1 MASSSRKQVFCIFH
15 VRGHFVKT
23 SEGKFIYE
31 GGIITGR
38 LIREGMTY
46 EELQCMVAHD
56 VWPGTREYKMKYTVS
71 FDRDTFLDLVD
82 DIGVGQVIEYNNS
95 SGHVYVCENE
105 KDFTQVS
112 QLDSVQELDD
122 LVGPCGMSVSAM
134 ELDLDTDNINIS
146 SVQDVPTLIGS
157 VGMET
162 LPTPIAVMNSS
173 KWADLLMSR
182 GQTFVSAEHFR
193 EALYK
198 YSLAHKF
205 GYRYVKNDRHKMIVK
220 CCVEGCPWEISA
232 YGVGENNGF
241 LVVRRFNY
249 EHLHYAQDNLVVP
262 QRKRCKL
269 ASAVIIDELISCMH
283 KAPNDIR
290 RDLEREYGLR
300 LNYQQAYRAKEK
312 ALEKIHG
319 CPQESYMLIPWICE
333 RLKESDPE
341 TVAKWVASSDNR
353 FQAVFIAYGCCVE
366 GFLKGGRPVLYVDG
380 CHLSGPYKG
389 TLLGAQAYDADNEL
403 FPLAYA
409 IVGGETLD
417 DWAWFLGNIKDI
429 TGSLEVTIVS
439 DRHNSI
445 KGAVQAVFGGD
456 RHAFCYRHVKE
467 NYSAEFLKKTR
478 GKRRTSGQT
487 KEVALKLLDSIAY
500 ARLDRDFDCS
510 MEKLMAFCPELGQW
524 LQTNGDIDR
533 WAQSK
538 FPYKRWDNI
547 TTNLAESFNAWLV
560 GERKHNIAVL
570 IHEHREK
577 LANKMYHS
585 KEAMTNWSNG
595 VGPNIEEKLMDHVA
609 RSERMDVQNYG
620 MNNFRVRWGNLDVR
634 VNLVLRECTC
644 KGWQILMIPVETHD
658 IPRPDSLRY
667 EDYSSTIF
675 LQPPLTTRRAGRPR
689 GRRIESQFQQKK
701 AYHCSGCGEAGH
713 TRKICTN
720 PNPG

>member
-1 MASSSRKQVFCIFH
+1 MASSSGKPVFCIFH

-56 VWPGTREYKMKYTVS
+56 VWPGTCEYKMKYTVS

-112 QLDSVQELDD
+112 HLDSVQELDD
-122 LVGPCGMSVSAM
+122 LVGPCGMSVSPI

-146 SVQDVPTLIGS
+146 PVQDVPTLIES
-157 VGMET
+157 VGIEM
-162 LPTPIAVMNSS
+162 LPTLIAVMNSS

-182 GQTFVSAEHFR
+182 GQTFVSAKHFR

-220 CCVEGCPWEISA
+220 CCVDGCPWEISA
-232 YGVGENNGF
+232 YGVGEKNGF
-241 LVVRRFNY
+241 LVLRRFNC
-249 EHLHYAQDNLVVP
+249 EHLYYAQDNLVAP

-269 ASAVIIDELISCMH
+269 ALVVTKDELISCMH

-290 RDLEREYGLR
+290 RDLERE
-300 LNYQQAYRAKEK
+300 
-312 ALEKIHG
+312 
-319 CPQESYMLIPWICE
+319 
-333 RLKESDPE
+333 LKESDPE
-341 TVAKWVASSDNR
+341 TVAKWVASSSNR
-353 FQAVFIAYGCCVE
+353 FQVVFIAYSCCVE
-366 GFLKGGRPVLYVDG
+366 GFLKGGRPILYVDG
-380 CHLSGPYKG
+380 CYLSGLYKG

-429 TGSLEVTIVS
+429 TGSLEVTIVL

-445 KGAVQAVFGGD
+445 KGAVQAMVGGD

-467 NYSAEFLKKTR
+467 NYSAEFLKITR
-478 GKRRTSGQT
+478 AKRRTNGQT

-524 LQTNGDIDR
+524 LQTNGDIKR

-538 FPYKRWDNI
+538 FSYKRWDNI

-577 LANKMYHS
+577 LANKMYHN
-585 KEAMTNWSNG
+585 KEAMRNWTSG
-595 VGPNIEEKLMDHVA
+595 VGPNIKEKLMDHVA
-609 RSERMDVQNYG
+609 RSERMDVQDYG
-620 MNNFRVRWGNLDVR
+620 INNFKVRWGNLDVR

-644 KGWQILMIPVETHD
+644 KGWQMSGLPCPHACAAIKKA
-658 IPRPDSLRY
+658 DSPRY

-675 LQPPLTTRRAGRPR
+675 LQPPLTTLRTGRPKV
-689 GRRIESQFQQKK
+689 RRIESQFQQKK
-701 AYHCSGCGEAGH
+701 LYHCSGCGEAGH
-713 TRKICTN
+713 TRKICSN
-720 PNPG
+720 LNPG

>member
-1 MASSSRKQVFCIFH
+1 MASSSGKQVFCIFH
-15 VRGHFVKT
+15 VKGHFVKT
-23 SEGKFIYE
+23 LEGKFIYE

-56 VWPGTREYKMKYTVS
+56 VWPGTCEYKMKYTVS

-82 DIGVGQVIEYNNS
+82 DIGVGQLIEYNNS

-122 LVGPCGMSVSAM
+122 LVGPCGISVSPI

-146 SVQDVPTLIGS
+146 PVQDVPTLIES
-157 VGMET
+157 VGMEM

-205 GYRYVKNDRHKMIVK
+205 SYWYVKNDRHKMIVK
-220 CCVEGCPWEISA
+220 CCVDGCPWEISA
-232 YGVGENNGF
+232 YGVGEKNGF
-241 LVVRRFNY
+241 LVVRRFNC

-269 ASAVIIDELISCMH
+269 ASIVIIDELISCMH

-290 RDLEREYGLR
+290 RDLEREYGLS

-312 ALEKIHG
+312 ALENLWLSAG
-319 CPQESYMLIPWICE
+319 VYMLIPWICE
-333 RLKESDPE
+333 RLKE
-341 TVAKWVASSDNR
+341 K
-353 FQAVFIAYGCCVE
+353 
-366 GFLKGGRPVLYVDG
+366 GFLKGGRPILYVDG
-380 CHLSGPYKG
+380 CHLNGPYKG

-403 FPLAYA
+403 FPLAYV

-445 KGAVQAVFGGD
+445 KGAVQVVFGGD

-467 NYSAEFLKKTR
+467 NYSAEFLKITR

-500 ARLDRDFDCS
+500 ARLDRDFDRS

-524 LQTNGDIDR
+524 LQTNGDIER
-533 WAQSK
+533 WGQRK

-585 KEAMTNWSNG
+585 KEATRNWTSG
-595 VGPNIEEKLMDHVA
+595 VGPNI
-609 RSERMDVQNYG
+609 
-620 MNNFRVRWGNLDVR
+620 
-634 VNLVLRECTC
+634 
-644 KGWQILMIPVETHD
+644 
-658 IPRPDSLRY
+658 
-667 EDYSSTIF
+667 
-675 LQPPLTTRRAGRPR
+675 
-689 GRRIESQFQQKK
+689 
-701 AYHCSGCGEAGH
+701 
-713 TRKICTN
+713 
-720 PNPG
+720 